1 MSSTIIGAYEAKTKL
16 PEIMRKAEQGQRFTI
31 TNRGKA
37 VVDIVSSQMHDEKVI
52 SEAIANITNTSVS
65 QIPDSIYKKLLDS
78 VRQ

>member
-52 SEAIANITNTSVS
+52 SEAIAIITNTSVA

-78 VRQ
+78 VRL